1 MFLKN
6 IVKKKKIKNISKQG
20 SALIMTMFILSGIL
34 IVAMSGAY
42 IILKGINSG
51 ILQSESVKAYFI
63 AESGV
68 ENILWEFRQNS
79 ADYGTGDI
87 GTGVALK
94 FQDMGNNT
102 GYRILHIANPNTLHN
117 YKSVGNY
124 RNVKRS
130 VEVSF

>member
-1 MFLKN
+1 MSLMKIF
-6 IVKKKKIKNISKQG
+6 KKRKKG
-20 SALIMTMFILSGIL
+20 SALIMTMFILAGIL

-42 IILKGINSG
+42 LILRGINSG

-63 AESGV
+63 AESGA

-79 ADYGTGDI
+79 ADYGTGNI

-94 FQDMGNNT
+94 VQDLGGNT
-102 GYRILHIANPNTLHN
+102 SYRILHIENPNTLHN